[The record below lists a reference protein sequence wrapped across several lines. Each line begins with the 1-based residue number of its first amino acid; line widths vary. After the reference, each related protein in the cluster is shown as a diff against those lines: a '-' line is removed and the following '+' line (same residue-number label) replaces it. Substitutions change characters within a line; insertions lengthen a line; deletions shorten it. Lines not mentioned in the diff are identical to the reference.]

1 MLWHRVARLKG
12 WNRWQGVNICN
23 TVKQNIKYVLYW
35 LHFLHILVWLYARWK
50 KILYTAFPDVFKI
63 KNMYCIKYIFFFS
76 LWSSVSVPKSST
88 TETMK
93 TLPFLGQFL
102 GRLCWN
108 PYVTAGGEFTLW
120 TASSP
125 SVVALKATRQAHVIM
140 TVMILTWFVMCCVAV
155 VVCCLQIQ
163 AEGCCSS
170 VCGDCTRSSRA
181 MLWKE
186 KPTSG
191 YRYNFINTEN
201 IRYCLKFFL
210 IHSVL
215 ACGAY

>member
-1 MLWHRVARLKG
+1 MYSKLKT
-12 WNRWQGVNICN
+12 C
-23 TVKQNIKYVLYW
+23 
-35 LHFLHILVWLYARWK
+35 
-50 KILYTAFPDVFKI
+50 TAL
-63 KNMYCIKYIFFFS
+63 NIFFFS
-76 LWSSVSVPKSST
+76 LWSSVSVPKCST

-155 VVCCLQIQ
+155 VVRCLQIQ

-170 VCGDCTRSSRA
+170 VCGDCTQSNRV

-191 YRYNFINTEN
+191 YRYNFKSCAQKTYDTVSSSFWFIPSWLVLHIKISKSNQISQ
-201 IRYCLKFFL
+201 IRCK
-210 IHSVL
+210 
-215 ACGAY
+215 